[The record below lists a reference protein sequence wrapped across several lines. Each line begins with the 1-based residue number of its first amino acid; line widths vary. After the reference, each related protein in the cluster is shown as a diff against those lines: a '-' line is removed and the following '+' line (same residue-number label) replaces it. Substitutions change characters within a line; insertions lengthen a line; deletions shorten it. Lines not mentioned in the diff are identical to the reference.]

1 LESLFFFLVEKYL
14 RSIHGHGHGHGHG
27 HSPKEDKPKTK
38 NPKSKTKNQTPTIK
52 SSAYLNLVADIVHNF
67 TDGLAI
73 ATSFLVNPA
82 MGIST
87 TIAVLF
93 HELPHEIGDF
103 AILIQ
108 SGLTRNQAI
117 KAQFLTAIGA
127 LLGAVAGILLSKT
140 MNSATTYILPFT
152 AGGFIYIA
160 TVDVIPDLL
169 DNSEFGQTI
178 KEIIG
183 MWFGIGL
190 MVLVGLFEEC
200 S

>member
-1 LESLFFFLVEKYL
+1 
-14 RSIHGHGHGHGHG
+14 
-27 HSPKEDKPKTK
+27 
-38 NPKSKTKNQTPTIK
+38 
-52 SSAYLNLVADIVHNF
+52 
-67 TDGLAI
+67 
-73 ATSFLVNPA
+73 

-93 HELPHEIGDF
+93 HELPHEVGDF

-117 KAQFLTAIGA
+117 QAQFLTAIGA
-127 LLGAVAGILLSKT
+127 LLGAISGIFLSSV

-169 DNSEFGQTI
+169 DNSEIGQTI
-178 KEIIG
+178 KELIG
-183 MWFGIGL
+183 MWIGVGL
-190 MVLVGLFEEC
+190 MVLVGVLEE
-200 S
+200 SSH